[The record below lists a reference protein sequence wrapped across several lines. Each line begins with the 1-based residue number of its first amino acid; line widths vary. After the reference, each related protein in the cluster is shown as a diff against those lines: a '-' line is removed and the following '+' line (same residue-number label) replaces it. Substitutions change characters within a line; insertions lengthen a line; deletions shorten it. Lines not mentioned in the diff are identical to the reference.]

1 MGLGMWSY
9 IPTASLPSP
18 SLTRQDL
25 TVRTGNILY
34 VLNEISSELTSHT
47 LPSNPKE
54 PAKLLSRHTLL
65 PPNDQPHK
73 TKMKAAA
80 IVLLAPVE
88 GGKALLVA
96 TNRDS
101 PRGQGD
107 AIALFAVDQDGGVER
122 APTPWIE
129 GIGQGLRGMAADKTG
144 KWVCVAGEE
153 SGGVVIYERVGDLE
167 LKEVA
172 RLKDVEK
179 VIAPTWV

>member
-1 MGLGMWSY
+1 MHPNGK
-9 IPTASLPSP
+9 
-18 SLTRQDL
+18 
-25 TVRTGNILY
+25 ILY

-47 LPSNPKE
+47 LPANANE
-54 PAKLLSRHTLL
+54 PSKLLSRYTLL
-65 PPNDQPHK
+65 PPKDEPHK

-80 IVLLAPVE
+80 MVLLPQVN

-107 AIALFAVDQDGGVER
+107 AIALFAIDQNGGVER

-129 GIGQGLRGMAADKTG
+129 GIGQGLRGMAADKSG
-144 KWVCVAGEE
+144 KWIAVAGEQ
-153 SGGVVIYERVGDLE
+153 SGGLTIYERVGDVE

-172 RLKDVEK
+172 RLEDVEK